1 MTENATILISDI
13 SGYTEFLTK
22 TALVHSSHIIN
33 ELLDLIIVSNTL
45 DFTLSEIEGD
55 AVLFYHK
62 GKPIAVDSL
71 IRQCLTTFENFHKQL
86 KIIER
91 DTVCLCGACQ
101 TASDLS
107 LKFIVHYG
115 PIKEI
120 KVSRFTKAAG
130 LDMIIAHRLL
140 KNRIGAPEYI
150 LTTRNYL
157 NHLSD
162 RELPFMLTWQQASD
176 EYTALGIIEYH
187 YTLLEQYKNTI
198 PDPPKRESLVIEL
211 GEDSLEIE
219 INTSLLDVYQKLIDL
234 DGRVQWIP
242 GLEIRERDEVTE
254 RIGQRHVCL
263 FGGTT
268 TDVITVSSD
277 IRDDHITYIEDGRTR
292 GPDILY
298 RETYL
303 LKSLKEGKTVLT
315 FNVKWLSDPEPPEKF
330 VRQYLDFYKLTLE
343 RFKQFCENQL
353 L

>member
-1 MTENATILISDI
+1 MTENATILIPDI

-33 ELLDLIIVSNTL
+33 ELLDLIVTSNTL

-55 AVLFYHK
+55 AVLFYRK

-71 IRQCLTTFENFHKQL
+71 IRQCLTMFENFHKQL

-91 DTVCLCGACQ
+91 DTVCPCGACQ

-107 LKFIVHYG
+107 LKCIVHYG

-120 KVSRFTKAAG
+120 KVSRFTKVAG

-157 NHLSD
+157 NHLSE
-162 RELPFMLTWQQASD
+162 RELPSMLTWQQASD
-176 EYTALGIIEYH
+176 EYPALGIIEY
-187 YTLLEQYKNTI
+187 YYASLEQLKKAI
-198 PDPPKRESLVIEL
+198 PDPPKRESSVIEL

-219 INTSLLDVYQKLIDL
+219 INTLLLDVYQKLIDL
-234 DGRVQWIP
+234 DSRVQWIP
-242 GLEIRERDEVTE
+242 GLEIKERDEVTE

-263 FGGTT
+263 SQGTT
-268 TDVITVSSD
+268 ADIITVSSD
-277 IRDDHITYIEDGRTR
+277 IRDDHITYIEDGRIR
-292 GPDILY
+292 GLDIPY

-303 LKSLKEGKTVLT
+303 LKSLKEGKTALT
-315 FNVKWLSDPEPPEKF
+315 FNVKWLSDLEPPEKF
-330 VRQYLDFYKLTLE
+330 VRQFLDFYKIILE
-343 RFKQFCENQL
+343 RFKQFCESWL